1 MGLETIEVIYYYK
14 KVEAQVIVIHKD
26 EETGEEIADR
36 DYIGGYVGD
45 GYTTSEKEID
55 GYEIVIEKIPLNK
68 EGEMEEE
75 IIEVIYY
82 YKKIPKVENIDTGD
96 IAVYAV
102 TSVSVVCIAGI
113 VYVIVKNKKNK

>member
-45 GYTTSEKEID
+45 RYTTSEKEID